1 MEITIK
7 REEEAHNLIFT
18 ELYPTL
24 ALIKEKKMEDHKT
37 EGKRKKKRS
46 HTQRK
51 KFISKRQTS
60 FLFVFFNRDC
70 FLVVLFHFLILPA
83 SFCTTAPFL
92 FSTDSPSDRATA

>member
-37 EGKRKKKRS
+37 EGKRKKKTKS
-46 HTQRK
+46 YTK
-51 KFISKRQTS
+51 KEVYK
-60 FLFVFFNRDC
+60 
-70 FLVVLFHFLILPA
+70 
-83 SFCTTAPFL
+83 
-92 FSTDSPSDRATA
+92 